1 MCLIALVEEIR
12 MIKRKRTVIKQRKQG
27 SWSPRRK
34 ILMHNAHRKMLRR
47 SSTFFLIQTAE

>member
-1 MCLIALVEEIR
+1 

-47 SSTFFLIQTAE
+47 SSTFFLIQAAE

>member
-1 MCLIALVEEIR
+1 